1 MVAVLNLT
9 LNRPGGQFLAENTP
23 VTFPTAA
30 ISIPRWVE
38 QASNVHQKHE
48 YSFSRE
54 KKEAERITKINRKT
68 KQVIW
73 RDTYF
78 KKKEKEHLEYK
89 KEIGRPFS

>member
-38 QASNVHQKHE
+38 QASNVYQKHE
-48 YSFSRE
+48 Y
-54 KKEAERITKINRKT
+54 
-68 KQVIW
+68 
-73 RDTYF
+73 
-78 KKKEKEHLEYK
+78 
-89 KEIGRPFS
+89 